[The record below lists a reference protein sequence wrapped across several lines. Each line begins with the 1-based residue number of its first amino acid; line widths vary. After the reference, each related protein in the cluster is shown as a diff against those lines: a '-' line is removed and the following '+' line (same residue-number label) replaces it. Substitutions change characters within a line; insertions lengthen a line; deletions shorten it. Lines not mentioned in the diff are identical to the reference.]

1 MSRSLPEIELDIKKA
16 LVEKVAP
23 LLAIHKGGSEMVS
36 FDPETGILVIRFLG
50 TCVGCPMSTMTLKM
64 GVEEIILEA
73 VPEVN
78 EVRAEGVEEDDLEFI
93 GEE

>member
-1 MSRSLPEIELDIKKA
+1 MSRSLSEIELDIKKA
-16 LVEKVAP
+16 LEEKVAP
-23 LLAIHKGGSEMVS
+23 MLAIHKGGAEMVS

-73 VPEVN
+73 VPEVD